1 MQSHHDRSTSI
12 MRLPDVRRRV
22 GLSRSTIYLRI
33 SRGEFPAPV
42 RIGDNSV
49 GWIASE
55 IDDWIAARIEASRSA
70 TSASRRRQ

>member
-1 MQSHHDRSTSI
+1 MQSHHDRPTSF

-49 GWIASE
+49 AWVSSE
-55 IDDWIAARIEASRSA
+55 IDRWIESQIDASRTPA
-70 TSASRRRQ
+70 QPAA

>member
-1 MQSHHDRSTSI
+1 MQSHHGRPTSF

-22 GLSRSTIYLRI
+22 GLSRSSIYLRI

-49 GWIASE
+49 AWISSE
-55 IDDWIAARIEASRSA
+55 IDRWIESRIDASRPPA
-70 TSASRRRQ
+70 RPPA